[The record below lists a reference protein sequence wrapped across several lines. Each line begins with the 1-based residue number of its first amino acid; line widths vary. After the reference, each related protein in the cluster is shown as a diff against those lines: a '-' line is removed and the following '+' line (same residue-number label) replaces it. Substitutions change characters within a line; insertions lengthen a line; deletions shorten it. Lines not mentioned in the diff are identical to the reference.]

1 MATKYAPAMTAFGI
15 AVGQRGLRILGL
27 QGAAL
32 PFVVKNASRRMA
44 LVQAS
49 VNMDFVAM
57 GMTSTVIHIVTLGV
71 DLMVSRLRG

>member
-1 MATKYAPAMTAFGI
+1 MTAFGT
-15 AVGQRGLRILGL
+15 AVGRRGLRILGL

-32 PFVVKNASRRMA
+32 LCVVKSASRRMA

-49 VNMDFVAM
+49 VNMGFVAM